1 MKKVIAGLLCV
12 ILLLSAASCGNNA
25 IPSSKVIAP
34 VAAPV
39 YPKSIAFE
47 DFNSASAVRQ
57 TNALDEDFIASLN
70 QFSYAT
76 ASRVLSDSDG
86 NANYSPLS
94 LYMALAL
101 AATGAEGSTK
111 DEMLNV
117 LGVKDTA
124 SLSSQ
129 CSKLFRLL
137 YTDNAISKL
146 TIANSVW
153 MDSTVNGNK
162 TIFKKS
168 FMDNASKNFYA
179 SLFNADF
186 ADKKTGEAMGQW
198 IADNTNGTLAP
209 SLALSD
215 DQIMA
220 IINTVYFKDQWVDRF
235 DKEATAADTFH
246 LSTGKD
252 VTCDFM
258 NMTYGTHSFSD
269 GDGFLR
275 SGLVLKNGGEMV
287 FILPDEGVS
296 INALLA
302 SPEKV
307 QKIFE
312 GGDYY
317 NGEVVFQVP
326 KFAFG
331 SRFDMIDTLKS
342 LGIQSAFASGADFSG
357 ITDGTAFI
365 SGVRQ
370 DTHIAIDEIGVEASA
385 FTEIEYYG
393 AAAPDGHAD
402 MILDRPF
409 IYGITAADGTLLFAG
424 VCKNPADAAI

>member
-12 ILLLSAASCGNNA
+12 ILLFSTASCGNNA

-47 DFNSASAVRQ
+47 DFISASAVRE
-57 TNALDEDFIASLN
+57 TNALNDDFTASLK

-137 YTDNAISKL
+137 YTDNEISTLK
-146 TIANSVW
+146 IANSVW

-179 SLFNADF
+179 SLFSADF

-209 SLALSD
+209 SLTLSD
-215 DQIMA
+215 DQIMT

-246 LSTGKD
+246 LSTGED

-258 NMTYGTHSFSD
+258 NMTNGSHPFND

-275 SGLVLKNGGEMV
+275 SELYLKNNGSMV

-296 INALLA
+296 IDTLLA

-307 QKIFE
+307 QEIFE
-312 GGDYY
+312 GGDYHM
-317 NGEVVFQVP
+317 GEVVFKVP

-342 LGIQSAFASGADFSG
+342 LGIQSAFAPGADFSG

-385 FTEIEYYG
+385 FTQIDFAG
-393 AAAPDGHAD
+393 AAVPDGHAD

-424 VCKNPADAAI
+424 VCTNPADPAV

>member
-1 MKKVIAGLLCV
+1 MKKAIAGLLTV
-12 ILLLSAASCGNNA
+12 ILLFSMASCGNNT
-25 IPSSKVIAP
+25 IPASKAIAP

-47 DFNSASAVRQ
+47 DFNSAFDIRQ
-57 TNALDEDFIASLN
+57 TNAITDDFTASIK

-76 ASRVLSDSDG
+76 ASCLLSSTDS

-94 LYMALAL
+94 LYIALAL

-111 DEMLNV
+111 DELLNV
-117 LGVKDTA
+117 LGVKDID

-129 CSKLFRLL
+129 CGNLFRLL
-137 YTDNAISKL
+137 YSDNAISKL
-146 TIANSVW
+146 KIANSVW
-153 MDSTVNGNK
+153 MDNYVGGNK
-162 TIFKKS
+162 VAFKKTY
-168 FMDNASKNFYA
+168 MDNASENFYA
-179 SLFNADF
+179 SLFSVDF

-198 IADNTNGTLAP
+198 ITDNTNGTLAP
-209 SLALSD
+209 SFKLSD
-215 DQIMA
+215 DQIMT
-220 IINTVYFKDQWVDRF
+220 IINTIYFYDQWVDRF
-235 DKEATAADTFH
+235 DEEATAADAFH
-246 LSTGKD
+246 LSSGED
-252 VTCDFM
+252 ITCDFM

-275 SGLVLKNGGEMV
+275 SGLVLKTGGEMV
-287 FILPDEGVS
+287 FILPDEGIS
-296 INALLA
+296 IDTLLA

-307 QKIFE
+307 QEIFE
-312 GGDYY
+312 SGDYC

-326 KFAFG
+326 KFKFD
-331 SRFDMIDTLKS
+331 SSFDMIDTLKS

-385 FTEIEYYG
+385 FTQIDYAG
-393 AAAPDGHAD
+393 AAMPDGHAD

-409 IYGITAADGTLLFAG
+409 IYGITATDGTLLFAG
-424 VCKNPADAAI
+424 VCQNPGVAVQ

>member
-1 MKKVIAGLLCV
+1 MKKAIAGLLSV
-12 ILLLSAASCGNNA
+12 ILLFSTASCGNNV
-25 IPSSKVIAP
+25 IPSSKAIAP

-39 YPKSIAFE
+39 YPKSIAFD
-47 DFNSASAVRQ
+47 DFDSAFAVRQ
-57 TNALDEDFIASLN
+57 TNALNDDFTASLKY
-70 QFSYAT
+70 FSYAT
-76 ASRVLSDSDG
+76 SSRILSGADN

-94 LYMALAL
+94 LYIALAL
-101 AATGAEGSTK
+101 AATGAGGSTK

-124 SLSSQ
+124 SLSAQ
-129 CSKLFRLL
+129 CSDLFRLL

-146 TIANSVW
+146 KIANSVW
-153 MDSTVNGNK
+153 MDSYVNGNK
-162 TIFKKS
+162 TAFKNS
-168 FMDNASKNFYA
+168 FMENASKNFYA
-179 SLFNADF
+179 SLFSVDF

-198 IADNTNGTLAP
+198 ITDNTNGTLAP
-209 SLALSD
+209 SLTLSD
-215 DQIMA
+215 DQIMS
-220 IINTVYFKDQWVDRF
+220 IINTVYFYDEWVDRF

-246 LSTGKD
+246 LSTGED

-258 NMTYGTHSFSD
+258 NMTYSTHSFSD

-275 SGLVLKNGGEMV
+275 SGLALKNGGEMV

-296 INALLA
+296 IDTLLA

-307 QKIFE
+307 QEIFE
-312 GGDYY
+312 GGDYR

-326 KFAFG
+326 KFEFD
-331 SRFDMIDTLKS
+331 STFDMIDTLKS
-342 LGIQSAFASGADFSG
+342 LGIQSAFAAGADFSG

-385 FTEIEYYG
+385 FTQIEYSG
-393 AAAPDGHAD
+393 AAVPDGHAD
-402 MILDRPF
+402 MILNRPF
-409 IYGITAADGTLLFAG
+409 IYGITATDGTLLFAG
-424 VCKNPADAAI
+424 VCKNPVAAVV